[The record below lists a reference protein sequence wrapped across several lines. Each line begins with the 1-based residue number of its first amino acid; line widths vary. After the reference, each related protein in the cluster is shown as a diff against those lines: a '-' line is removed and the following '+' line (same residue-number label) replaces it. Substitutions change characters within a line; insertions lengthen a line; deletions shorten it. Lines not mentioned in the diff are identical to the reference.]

1 LAERI
6 RFYYSDCSNP
16 EHIRV
21 LSSKR
26 FKGKKSK
33 EEFAKVLHENK
44 YMIEWEN
51 GNFVAGTMFI
61 NKNEAKVVMYD
72 NSRRNTTQPWYDYW
86 VYEDANWYIDQ
97 PNRKTEYTLM
107 LEKQGLQH

>member
-1 LAERI
+1 
-6 RFYYSDCSNP
+6 
-16 EHIRV
+16 V